1 MKLLRYF
8 IFVIFNFAYKDG
20 TRPPN
25 ASPYFAALSIV
36 MLYQGFIFL
45 ATLSYIDE
53 YLIDGLIAG
62 VSKPLEGIIY
72 GFGML
77 VYALIYLPNHYYFIK
92 KKKFDA
98 FYQEFRHGPINT
110 KRNQKIAYTY
120 WILLLIVLLILLGVS
135 IMLNTK

>member
-1 MKLLRYF
+1 MKLVRYL
-8 IFVIFNFAYKDG
+8 IFVVFNLTYKDG
-20 TRPPN
+20 AHREDLD
-25 ASPYFAALSIV
+25 PYFGAIV
-36 MLYQGFIFL
+36 VLMIYESTLFIASLFF
-45 ATLSYIDE
+45 IDK
-53 YLIDGLIAG
+53 YLIVGLDNLIFNP
-62 VSKPLEGIIY
+62 VEDIIY
-72 GFGML
+72 GSGI
-77 VYALIYLPNHYYFIK
+77 LICTIIYPINHYYFIK